1 MPESLALVYVI
12 DVSSA
17 LFREKELL
25 RALAAQERQATRLR
39 QRDVNTG
46 PKDDLDIEWEQ
57 LMEAHH
63 HAGYA
68 NIAACLP
75 SSRVFLHLHTIPYSR
90 SVCCICGWHQPA
102 RQTHSS

>member
-1 MPESLALVYVI
+1 M
-12 DVSSA
+12 
-17 LFREKELL
+17 

-63 HAGYA
+63 QAGY
-68 NIAACLP
+68 NLSLQTCIHSIMSLSLWWLLLQYQISWQHFACNA
-75 SSRVFLHLHTIPYSR
+75 
-90 SVCCICGWHQPA
+90 G
-102 RQTHSS
+102 

>member
-1 MPESLALVYVI
+1 VPHVNAMMHICTFRSHRRSLARRGCQTHYWLLPCP
-12 DVSSA
+12 VSLLTCAVFSCSS
-17 LFREKELL
+17 LLLLHREKELL

-63 HAGYA
+63 QAG
-68 NIAACLP
+68 
-75 SSRVFLHLHTIPYSR
+75 
-90 SVCCICGWHQPA
+90 
-102 RQTHSS
+102 